1 MPDQIVSTGGSIKR
15 TLGKSVFG
23 LAALFV
29 LLAVSLQSG
38 PARPAPATDPLK
50 GLDAYILKAM
60 KDWDLPGLAVERPE
74 GHGPPEKRSVILLSF
89 YSAGWARI
97 PFMGQGVATE
107 SE

>member
-1 MPDQIVSTGGSIKR
+1 MPDQIVSTGGSIKK

-38 PARPAPATDPLK
+38 PARPATDPLK
-50 GLDAYILKAM
+50 QLDAYILKAM